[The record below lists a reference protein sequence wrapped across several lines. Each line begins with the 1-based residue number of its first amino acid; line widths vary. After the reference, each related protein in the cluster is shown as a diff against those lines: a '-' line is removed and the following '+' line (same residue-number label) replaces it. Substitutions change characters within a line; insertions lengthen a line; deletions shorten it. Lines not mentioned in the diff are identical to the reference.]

1 MAEGD
6 RWTSVHGR
14 FSLLRTVHKT
24 SVKQRLVAGAIIAQ
38 DALAQNFA

>member
-14 FSLLRTVHKT
+14 FSLLRTVHK
-24 SVKQRLVAGAIIAQ
+24 SSIKQRLVAGAIIAQ